1 MITMKFKKQKFI
13 KQKLRFKLRNKE
25 IKKNFKSFYQK
36 LTLLNI
42 HLSNLFFL
50 FVFKAFLKNV

>member
-13 KQKLRFKLRNKE
+13 KQKLRFNNKE